1 MLPLELFQQSGK
13 PVSVMDLADSSLV
26 YPLLLRDLS
35 QLQLRMHGLS
45 SCQNDWSFTSSWPV
59 YLALMTFFLGKSHST
74 F

>member
-13 PVSVMDLADSSLV
+13 PVSVMDLADSGLV

-45 SCQNDWSFTSSWPV
+45 SCQ
-59 YLALMTFFLGKSHST
+59 K
-74 F
+74 